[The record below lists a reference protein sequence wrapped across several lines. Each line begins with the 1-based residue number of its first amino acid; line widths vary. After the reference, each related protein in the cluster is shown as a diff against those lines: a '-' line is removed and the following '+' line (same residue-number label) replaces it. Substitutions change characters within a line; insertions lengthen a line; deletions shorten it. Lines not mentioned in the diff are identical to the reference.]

1 MHHPPEVG
9 KKPASPTN
17 SLPAPPRCATRADIP
32 ELVRLRAL
40 MFDAM
45 GVDSSS
51 AVWQQTFADQLHAQL
66 DPSGSVA
73 GFVVDD
79 PDRPG
84 RLAACGL
91 GVITDRFPSAFD
103 ATGRVGY
110 LTSMV
115 TVPEHRRRGLG
126 AAILTALIDW
136 FTSRDVR
143 TIELHAMPGAVPM
156 YRAAGFT
163 EPFCQALRWYSD
175 RPPARPVE
183 TVTADATLAVG
194 LPEEVGQ

>member
-1 MHHPPEVG
+1 MHHPPDVG
-9 KKPASPTN
+9 ERHASPPN
-17 SLPAPPRCATRADIP
+17 PLAAQLRPATRADIP

-45 GVDSSS
+45 GVDSSG
-51 AVWQQTFADQLHAQL
+51 AAWQQAFVHQLHERL

-79 PDRPG
+79 PNRPG

-91 GVITDRFPSAFD
+91 GVITDRFPGAFD
-103 ATGRVGY
+103 VTGRVGY
-110 LTSMV
+110 LASMV

-126 AAILTALIDW
+126 AEIVAALIDW
-136 FTSRDVR
+136 FASRDVR
-143 TIELHAMPGAVPM
+143 TIELHAMPRAVPM

-163 EPFCQALRWYSD
+163 EPSCQALSWYNHG
-175 RPPARPVE
+175 PAARSVEPVA
-183 TVTADATLAVG
+183 ADATLATS
-194 LPEEVGQ
+194 